1 MVMTKLVQ
9 FPVPLNAF
17 GCFEAAGRHS
27 NFTLAARELGITQ
40 AAVSKQIKA
49 LETQLNTRLFER
61 GNRAVM
67 LTPEGKKLF
76 EAVTIG
82 LKSIGEAV
90 DNISRAGKAAE
101 LTITTTVAM
110 ASLWLMP
117 HIASFRAEHPEINIK
132 LVASDAVLD
141 LTEDR
146 VDVAIRYGNGDWPH
160 LDSAFMFGV
169 KFFPV
174 CSPSYLASF
183 PVESASD
190 LRTARLLHLEGPAAP
205 YSEWEWWFASNGVE
219 PGKLDAQ
226 LSFNNYPL
234 LVQAAISG
242 QGVIL
247 AWGNVIDDLVDSNA
261 LVAMIPGYTPANQ
274 SYYLVTNRRRAVR
287 EEAKAF
293 KRWLMAKTVHLR

>member
-1 MVMTKLVQ
+1 MVMTKLVH

-17 GCFEAAGRHS
+17 GCFEAAGRYS

-40 AAVSKQIKA
+40 AAVSKQIKT
-49 LETQLNTRLFER
+49 LESQLNARLFKR
-61 GNRAVM
+61 GNRAVI
-67 LTPEGKKLF
+67 LTAEGKKLF

-90 DNISRAGKAAE
+90 DDISRAGRAAE

-117 HIASFRAEHPEINIK
+117 YIASFRAEYPDINIK

-146 VDVAIRYGNGDWPH
+146 VDVAIRYGNGEWPH
-160 LDSAFMFGV
+160 LDSALMFGV

-174 CSPSYLASF
+174 CSPSHLASF
-183 PVESASD
+183 PMSSIED
-190 LRTARLLHLEGPAAP
+190 LKRARLLHLEGPAAP
-205 YSEWEWWFASNGVE
+205 YSEWEWWFASNGIEV
-219 PGKLDAQ
+219 GKLDLQ
-226 LSFNNYPL
+226 LTFNNYPL
-234 LVQAAISG
+234 LVQAALSG

-247 AWGNVIDDLVDSNA
+247 AWGNVIDDLVESGA
-261 LVAMIPGYTPANQ
+261 LVPMIPGYTPANQ
-274 SYYLVTNRRRAVR
+274 SYYIVTNRRRAVR
-287 EEAKAF
+287 EEAKVF
-293 KRWLMAKTVHLR
+293 KKWLMNKTAYLR